1 MRSGNPLSED
11 ISGCRQEKE
20 ERQTE
25 ESRFGNGARRKRGG
39 DIAKEKLK
47 VSKRRWPRTKES
59 NAAAQEASIS
69 SRQNEITGSRRIN
82 PGRAKT
88 QGE

>member
-1 MRSGNPLSED
+1 M
-11 ISGCRQEKE
+11 E
-20 ERQTE
+20 EVSVGDLAATRGELRAPSTCTE
-25 ESRFGNGARRKRGG
+25 GRRGRGG

-59 NAAAQEASIS
+59 NAAAQEASIRS
-69 SRQNEITGSRRIN
+69 GQNEITGSRRIN